1 MDYLKPK
8 PPSLKGQAKGEEKA
22 EAKEGESETPN
33 QAMAKTPSTASA
45 MKAGGGAI
53 VGALKTAEKVLA
65 ETTTESPLVPT
76 RLAVKSQE
84 ERDLMDT
91 EEEGEGT
98 DSQVSRFSG
107 KDDESSKYEEEI
119 PQAEDT
125 PVPNTKKAGS
135 RRLRRVGKTP
145 DNWENNE
152 NEEYYSA
159 EEDRHT
165 TEKKKKKRG
174 PTSRVESDSARPRR
188 GGSKSPR
195 KYSAEASTPSRGTR
209 SQKVIGKKTPKEK
222 GSKKI

>member
-1 MDYLKPK
+1 M
-8 PPSLKGQAKGEEKA
+8 
-22 EAKEGESETPN
+22 
-33 QAMAKTPSTASA
+33 
-45 MKAGGGAI
+45 
-53 VGALKTAEKVLA
+53 
-65 ETTTESPLVPT
+65 
-76 RLAVKSQE
+76 
-84 ERDLMDT
+84 
-91 EEEGEGT
+91 
-98 DSQVSRFSG
+98 
-107 KDDESSKYEEEI
+107 
-119 PQAEDT
+119 
-125 PVPNTKKAGS
+125 PNTKKAGS

-159 EEDRHT
+159 EENRHT

-209 SQKVIGKKTPKEK
+209 SQKGIGKQTLKEK